1 MPTILAIV
9 IAVASVLLA
18 GSFALWKPD
27 WLRRSSNRWAYTL
40 VALSVLCFQQVFFW
54 AQATVGD
61 LADQLQYA
69 PDSSL
74 RSVHKVIGWAVDA
87 RHTYYPPF
95 LILLG
100 AAACVWA
107 IRALRDLPPA
117 TAARHSEEPADAD

>member
-9 IAVASVLLA
+9 IAGPSVLLA
-18 GSFALWKPD
+18 GCFALWKPD
-27 WLRRSSNRWAYTL
+27 WLRRSSSRWASTL
-40 VALSVLCFQQVFFW
+40 FFLSLLCLQQVYFW
-54 AQATVGD
+54 AQATVGN

-74 RSVHKVIGWAVDA
+74 RSVHRVIGWAVDA

-100 AAACVWA
+100 AAACVWG

-117 TAARHSEEPADAD
+117 SAARQDEEPANAV